1 VLGCVPAPVLDEDVD
16 AGYWRARAERAEA
29 LVLELRADKAGLNAR
44 VAGLAAEVARL
55 SESVTT
61 LSGLLFGSSSEKSG
75 SPLRGN
81 GRGGGD
87 GGVRPG
93 GGGRRG
99 QRPGGQGH
107 GRRDHSQLETE
118 ERVIDVDAG
127 QRCCAECGK
136 PFEFLGTED
145 SEQVDWQV
153 KITRIVWR
161 RRRYKRR
168 CACPGPRTACAPA
181 AARPVPKGLFT
192 AGFLARLAYEKHV
205 LGRPVHRIVQALAA
219 DGLEAAAGTLCGALK
234 QIAPLIAPWAAA
246 IAAHGRQ
253 AGHVHADET
262 SWQVFE
268 DIEDKDGHRWWLWV
282 FVTSQTSVFVM
293 DTSRSADVAAGQL
306 GIDREQSQL
315 EAGRRLVISADF
327 HKAYQSLARIDGVDP
342 LWCWAHMRRYFLRA
356 AAAHPEALGDWA
368 DAWVERIAMLY
379 RAHHALAAT
388 IPGTDAHERAQGRW
402 QRAFADIDAH
412 RILQASDAGKGL
424 LHPAAAKVIAT
435 LTSEWDGLAR
445 HQDLP
450 QLPLDN
456 NTAERAL
463 RTPVIGRKNFYGS
476 GAEWAAHLAADIW
489 TVTATA
495 ARHGIEP
502 LTLLTGYL
510 QACAQGGGAAPAGAG
525 LDPFLPWT
533 PQGRAR
539 RRPSPA
545 GSRSRPV
552 TPAARKAAHASQS
565 LSGHAMPGAW
575 AL

>member
-1 VLGCVPAPVLDEDVD
+1 VLGHVFPVPVIDEDADV
-16 AGYWRARAERAEA
+16 GYWRARAGRAEA
-29 LVLELRADKAGLNAR
+29 RVTELEAATAALRADKAGLTAR
-44 VAGLAAEVARL
+44 VAELAGQVDRL
-55 SESVTT
+55 QESVTT
-61 LSGLLFGSSSEKSG
+61 LSGLLFGSSSEKGG
-75 SPLRGN
+75 SPSRGN
-81 GRGGGD
+81 GRADGD
-87 GGVRPG
+87 RPG
-93 GGGRRG
+93 GAGKRG
-99 QRPGGQGH
+99 QRPGRPGH
-107 GRRDHSQLETE
+107 GRRDRSHLETE
-118 ERVIDVDAG
+118 ERFIDVDAG
-127 QRCCAECGK
+127 QRCCAECGE

-161 RRRYKRR
+161 RRRYRRR
-168 CACPGPRTACAPA
+168 CSHPGPATVCAPP

-205 LGRPVHRIVQALAA
+205 LGRPVHRIVAALAA
-219 DGLEAAAGTLCGALK
+219 DGFDVAPGTLCGALK
-234 QIAPLIAPWAAA
+234 QIAPLIAPWAEA

-282 FVTSQTSVFVM
+282 FVTDATTVFVM

-315 EAGRRLVISADF
+315 EAGRRLVISSDF
-327 HKAYQSLARIDGVDP
+327 HKAYQSLACIDGVDT
-342 LWCWAHMRRYFLRA
+342 LWCFAHIRRYFLRA
-356 AAAHPEALGDWA
+356 GAAHPEALGEWA
-368 DAWVERIAMLY
+368 EAWTERIAVLY

-388 IPGTDAHERAQGRW
+388 TPGTDARQRAQGRW
-402 QRAFADIDAH
+402 QRAFTDIDAH
-412 RILQASDAGKGL
+412 RILQASDAAKGL

-435 LTSEWDGLAR
+435 LSNEWDGLAR
-445 HQDLP
+445 HQELP

-476 GAEWAAHLAADIW
+476 GAEWAAHLAADVW

-502 LTLLTGYL
+502 LGLLTGYL
-510 QACAQGGGAAPAGAG
+510 HECARNGGAAPAGAG

-539 RRPSPA
+539 RRP
-545 GSRSRPV
+545 
-552 TPAARKAAHASQS
+552 ASD
-565 LSGHAMPGAW
+565 PGPGP
-575 AL
+575 

>member
-1 VLGCVPAPVLDEDVD
+1 MAAPVIDRDVD

-29 LVLELRADKAGLNAR
+29 RAGELEAVAAALRAERAGLTAQ
-44 VAGLAAEVARL
+44 VAELAGQVDRL
-55 SESVTT
+55 QESVTT
-61 LSGLLFGSSSEKSG
+61 LSGLLFGSSSEKG
-75 SPLRGN
+75 GPPGRRN
-81 GRGGGD
+81 GRGGDDDGGA
-87 GGVRPG
+87 GGVRAG
-93 GGGRRG
+93 GKGKRG
-99 QRPGGQGH
+99 QRPGRPGH
-107 GRRDHSQLETE
+107 GRRDRSQLETE
-118 ERVIDVDAG
+118 ERFIDVDAG
-127 QRCCAECGK
+127 QRCCAECGE

-145 SEQVDWQV
+145 SEQIDWQV

-161 RRRYKRR
+161 RRRYRRR
-168 CACPGPRTACAPA
+168 CSHPGPRTVCAPPA
-181 AARPVPKGLFT
+181 AKPVPKGLFT

-205 LGRPVHRIVQALAA
+205 LGRPVHRIVRALAA
-219 DGLEAAAGTLCGALK
+219 DGFDVASGTLVGALK
-234 QIAPLIAPWAAA
+234 QIAPLIAPWAEA

-268 DIEDKDGHRWWLWV
+268 DVDGKDGHRWWLWT
-282 FVTSQTSVFVM
+282 FVTSETTVFVM
-293 DTSRSADVAAGQL
+293 DTSRSAEVAAGQL
-306 GIDREQSQL
+306 GIDREQAAL
-315 EAGRRLVISADF
+315 EAGRRLVISSDF

-356 AAAHPEALGDWA
+356 GAAHPEALGDWA
-368 DAWVERIAMLY
+368 DAWTERIAALY

-388 IPGTDAHERAQGRW
+388 TPGTEAHEDAAGRW
-402 QRAFADIDAH
+402 QRAFTDIDAH
-412 RILQASDAGKGL
+412 RMLQASDAGKGL

-435 LTSEWDGLAR
+435 LNNEWDGLAR
-445 HQDLP
+445 HQELP

-476 GAEWAAHLAADIW
+476 GAEWAAHLAADVW

-502 LTLLTGYL
+502 LSLLTGYL
-510 QACAQGGGAAPAGAG
+510 EACAHAGGPAPAGAG

-539 RRPSPA
+539 RRPA
-545 GSRSRPV
+545 GDQR
-552 TPAARKAAHASQS
+552 Q
-565 LSGHAMPGAW
+565 GPGP
-575 AL
+575 

>member
-1 VLGCVPAPVLDEDVD
+1 VE
-16 AGYWRARAERAEA
+16 
-29 LVLELRADKAGLNAR
+29 
-44 VAGLAAEVARL
+44 
-55 SESVTT
+55 
-61 LSGLLFGSSSEKSG
+61 
-75 SPLRGN
+75 
-81 GRGGGD
+81 
-87 GGVRPG
+87 
-93 GGGRRG
+93 
-99 QRPGGQGH
+99 
-107 GRRDHSQLETE
+107 
-118 ERVIDVDAG
+118 AG
-127 QRCCAECGK
+127 QRCCAQCGE

-145 SEQVDWQV
+145 SEQVDWRV

-161 RRRYKRR
+161 RRRYRRR
-168 CACPGPRTACAPA
+168 CACPGPRTACAPPA
-181 AARPVPKGLFT
+181 PRPVPKGLFT
-192 AGFLARLAYEKHV
+192 AGFLARLAHEKHV

-219 DGLEAAAGTLCGALK
+219 DGFDVAAGTLCGALK
-234 QIAPLIAPWAAA
+234 QVAPLIAPWAEA

-282 FVTSQTSVFVM
+282 FVTSETTVFVM

-306 GIDREQSQL
+306 GIDREQSAL
-315 EAGRRLVISADF
+315 EAGRRLVISSDF

-342 LWCWAHMRRYFLRA
+342 LWCFAHIRRYFLRA
-356 AAAHPEALGDWA
+356 GAAHPEALGDWC
-368 DAWVERIAMLY
+368 DAWTERIAVLY

-388 IPGTDAHERAQGRW
+388 IPGTDAHQDAQDRW

-412 RILQASDAGKGL
+412 RILQASDAAKGL

-456 NTAERAL
+456 NPAERAL

-476 GAEWAAHLAADIW
+476 GAQWAAHLAADVW

-502 LTLLTGYL
+502 LSILTGYL
-510 QACAQGGGAAPAGAG
+510 QECARNGGTAPAGAG

-539 RRPSPA
+539 RRP
-545 GSRSRPV
+545 
-552 TPAARKAAHASQS
+552 AS
-565 LSGHAMPGAW
+565 HPGPGP
-575 AL
+575 